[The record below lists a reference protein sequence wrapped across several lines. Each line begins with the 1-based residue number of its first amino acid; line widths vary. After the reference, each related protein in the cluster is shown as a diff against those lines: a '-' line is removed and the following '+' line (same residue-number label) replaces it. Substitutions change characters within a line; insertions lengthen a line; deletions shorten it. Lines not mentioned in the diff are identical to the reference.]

1 MLPVRAGSV
10 SITGLLYNLCVLET
24 QSLVALGDVGGSP
37 GGLENPLFS
46 QGFQGRLN
54 IVCRGLRLNNT
65 KTEKTGEVYGEDNR
79 LCWKIIE
86 PMPRV
91 MVRESTILKIYH

>member
-1 MLPVRAGSV
+1 MLPVRTGSV

-24 QSLVALGDVGGSP
+24 QSLVALGDLRGSLGGP
-37 GGLENPLFS
+37 ENPLFN

-65 KTEKTGEVYGEDNR
+65 KTERMGEVYGEDNR
-79 LCWKIIE
+79 LCWKIIQ

-91 MVRESTILKIYH
+91 MVREYTE